1 MKKDI
6 LTETL
11 FLKRKNRSTRSTNGK
26 NMTYF
31 TKLIEYKHLLV
42 SLKMKK

>member
-11 FLKRKNRSTRSTNGK
+11 FLKRKNRSTNGK